1 MLLATIMTS
10 IMKALPEG
18 AILNI
23 LTGSI
28 WLFAEVPDNLEAA
41 ISQEALM
48 GAIDEALTSTLLVR
62 VCHCGLAQ
70 QARVVVQ
77 VETASEP
84 YQLLRSPGATSTEQ
98 EVHLSLWCSCS
109 AILRTEPRH
118 C

>member
-1 MLLATIMTS
+1 MYQVIIRISGQEASNMLLATIMTL

-28 WLFAEVPDNLEAA
+28 WLVAEVPDNLEAA

-48 GAIDEALTSTLLVR
+48 VAIDEALTST
-62 VCHCGLAQ
+62 AK
-70 QARVVVQ
+70 VVVQ

-84 YQLLRSPGATSTEQ
+84 YQ
-98 EVHLSLWCSCS
+98 
-109 AILRTEPRH
+109 
-118 C
+118 